1 MTSKRWVPVLLLASA
16 LSASTAFSQVTKY
29 VRYSHQ
35 GTTSY
40 GILEGE
46 QVRELGASF
55 LEGSRPTGKTVPLKD
70 VRLLAPLEPS
80 KVIAVG
86 FNYKSHLD
94 GRDAPAYP
102 PLFAKLPTCIIGP
115 EAEVVYPKGAT
126 NVHFEGELVIVIGKK
141 ASRVSKEDAGQYI
154 FGVTA
159 GNDISERDWQR
170 DDLQWFR
177 AKASDGFGPLGPA
190 VVKGL
195 DHNDLLLQTRVNGKV
210 VQKQRTS
217 DLIFDVEHIVSYI
230 SQFVTL
236 VPGDVIYTGTPG
248 STSAMKPGDVVEIEI
263 EGVGVLRNRIAA
275 SSTDR

>member
-1 MTSKRWVPVLLLASA
+1 MTSKRSLPVLLLASA
-16 LSASTAFSQVTKY
+16 LSAPSASAQVTKF

-35 GTTSY
+35 GNTSY

-46 QVRELGASF
+46 QVRELEGSF
-55 LEGSRPTGKTVPLKD
+55 LEGSRPTGNTVPLKE

-94 GRDAPAYP
+94 GRDPPPYP
-102 PLFAKLPTCIIGP
+102 PLFAKLPTSIIGP
-115 EAEVVYPKGAT
+115 EAEVVYPEGAT

-141 ASRVSKEDAGQYI
+141 ASRVSKEDAAQYI

-170 DDLQWFR
+170 DDVQWFR
-177 AKASDGFGPLGPA
+177 AKASDGFGPLGPS

-195 DHNDLLLQTRVNGKV
+195 NHNDLLLQTRLNGKV

-217 DLIFDVEHIVSYI
+217 DLIYDVEHLVSYI

-236 VPGDVIYTGTPG
+236 LPGDVIYTGTPG
-248 STSAMKPGDVVEIEI
+248 STSAMKPGDVVEVEI
-263 EGVGVLRNRIAA
+263 EGVGVLRNRIAD